1 MDKKKAE
8 QAKYLL
14 YELEK
19 VQEIKDTMNKEAQN
33 WWSFLTPDK
42 QRWDNDGLMMPK
54 ILRKEFTKAVG
65 RSIERLEKQIEEL

>member
-19 VQEIKDTMNKEAQN
+19 VQEIKDTIGKEAQN

-42 QRWDNDGLMMPK
+42 QRWRNDGLMMPE
-54 ILRKEFTKAVG
+54 ILREEFTKAVD

>member
-19 VQEIKDTMNKEAQN
+19 VQEIKVTMGKEAQN

-42 QRWDNDGLMMPK
+42 QRWRNDGLMMPE
-54 ILRKEFTKAVG
+54 ILREEFTKAVD

>member
-8 QAKYLL
+8 QAKDLL

-19 VQEIKDTMNKEAQN
+19 VQEIKDVMEKEAQN

-42 QRWDNDGLMMPK
+42 QRWENDGLMMPE
-54 ILRKEFTKAVG
+54 ILRKEFTKAVD
-65 RSIERLEKQIEEL
+65 RSIEQLEKQIEEL

>member
-8 QAKYLL
+8 QAKDLL

-19 VQEIKDTMNKEAQN
+19 VQEIKDTMEKEAQN

-42 QRWDNDGLMMPK
+42 QRWENDGLMMPE
-54 ILRKEFTKAVG
+54 ILREEFTKAVD
-65 RSIERLEKQIEEL
+65 RSIEQLEKQIAEL

>member
-8 QAKYLL
+8 QAKDLL

-19 VQEIKDTMNKEAQN
+19 VQEIKDTMEKEAQN

-42 QRWDNDGLMMPK
+42 QRWENDGLMMPE
-54 ILRKEFTKAVG
+54 ILREEFTKAVD
-65 RSIERLEKQIEEL
+65 RSIEQLEKQIEEL